1 MTNMIV
7 RLLGREMVFNEL
19 IEEEKKQ
26 HAAAAAVSV
35 GEGGGARSGIAA
47 SVVDH
52 TSPLSS
58 SSVQHNET
66 KIHTGH
72 DSSDDDDS
80 DFDDI
85 EAYDL
90 GEEPFSNRVPETNYL
105 RVCLTMLQ
113 APEADTDAYDK
124 QRVALNCIPRIV
136 ASGPIDIRWFN

>member
-1 MTNMIV
+1 MINMIV
-7 RLLGREMVFNEL
+7 RLLGREMVFDEL

-26 HAAAAAVSV
+26 HAAAAVSV

-47 SVVDH
+47 SVVHH
-52 TSPLSS
+52 TSPSS
-58 SSVQHNET
+58 SSSNQHNET
-66 KIHTGH
+66 NVHTGH

-80 DFDDI
+80 DFEEI